1 MMLLQGRSARIFTL
15 SLHDRRMLAGRSR
28 GGGGERVYVRLCRFG
43 SRNVAGRMLAVRNKL
58 VAYRTSDV

>member
-28 GGGGERVYVRLCRFG
+28 GGGSVFMCVCADLDPEMWQVGCWR
-43 SRNVAGRMLAVRNKL
+43 
-58 VAYRTSDV
+58 